1 MTPLLFL
8 CHSHPAIN
16 LAMVLNPLIFDTRY
30 IPRLPPYCIVQLVH
44 TSVAP
49 YFPVLISVATLPP
62 IPSPSLGAGLL
73 WLVGTRARKSDIG
86 RKQVH
91 SCVLQEATKGL
102 SNRTVA
108 SPTPNSSLCQ
118 WSLIHPDH
126 PLPPPPDRAHLWQNW
141 KEQNLCW
148 KVRHR
153 ISPLSSHRPLQHPA
167 PVIGEHLLLE
177 MVQNSTEG
185 SSYMTDIWLTTIL
198 PHKNHVKPNASTS
211 LICPGSNQNIFLWQV
226 HCLNRSNFFTKCKN
240 RKVWASVPNFLV
252 CQLIDCTVVDNLSK
266 AKMSPIVTGVPWH

>member
-1 MTPLLFL
+1 MSFSPSNQFSHGAESANIRYSIYPPPPPLLHSTVGTYL
-8 CHSHPAIN
+8 CCSILPCPDQCCHFTPHS
-16 LAMVLNPLIFDTRY
+16 L
-30 IPRLPPYCIVQLVH
+30 
-44 TSVAP
+44 
-49 YFPVLISVATLPP
+49 
-62 IPSPSLGAGLL
+62 SPSLGAGLL

-198 PHKNHVKPNASTS
+198 PHKNHVKPNALTS

-240 RKVWASVPNFLV
+240 RKVWASVPNLLV

>member
-1 MTPLLFL
+1 MSFSPSNQFSHGAESANIRYSIYPPPPPLL
-8 CHSHPAIN
+8 HST
-16 LAMVLNPLIFDTRY
+16 V
-30 IPRLPPYCIVQLVH
+30 LVH

-118 WSLIHPDH
+118 
-126 PLPPPPDRAHLWQNW
+126 
-141 KEQNLCW
+141 
-148 KVRHR
+148 
-153 ISPLSSHRPLQHPA
+153 
-167 PVIGEHLLLE
+167 
-177 MVQNSTEG
+177 
-185 SSYMTDIWLTTIL
+185 
-198 PHKNHVKPNASTS
+198 
-211 LICPGSNQNIFLWQV
+211 
-226 HCLNRSNFFTKCKN
+226 
-240 RKVWASVPNFLV
+240 
-252 CQLIDCTVVDNLSK
+252 
-266 AKMSPIVTGVPWH
+266 